1 MKTRFTFAAFDPRGR
16 TMAVAEGETIPLGW
30 FISVGGAAPAEVTE
44 VTTVVGTSADIS
56 NPYDGGPEVWVRTLS
71 VQTASQVAAIAT
83 AAAADIVG
91 HAEAARLTAIIT
103 DAGITGLSV
112 VWASF
117 YRGDKIGLRMGVGS
131 GLVTEAY
138 VRGHIPYW
146 LDCQAAAAV
155 KAAAAAAAAAEA
167 AIWAGMPDV
176 ISLTQA
182 EFLRCG
188 WKSAEQGRLTMT
200 GGPDPDHHPVD
211 GVMFLYRKDYAS
223 EGYYF
228 RGGFVRTGYTRT
240 DTVVATH
247 PRYAAAIA
255 AARAAWAGKTA
266 ITSDSLLSVIRTSMG
281 DIITPIAPPPP
292 TQAENLAAEAAAL
305 AAQKAAN
312 AARRQARYDRE
323 AAELAAIQAAR
334 LAKRYTGTLRLPHS
348 QPESPAPEA
357 APAPAPISS
366 SSVNL
371 NDPWGSLSALKL

>member
-1 MKTRFTFAAFDPRGR
+1 MT
-16 TMAVAEGETIPLGW
+16 VAEGETIPLGW

-44 VTTVVGTSADIS
+44 VTVVVGTSADTS
-56 NPYDGGPEVWVRTLS
+56 NPYDGGPEVWVRTLFIR
-71 VQTASQVAAIAT
+71 TASETAAITA
-83 AAAADIVG
+83 AAAADIIG
-91 HAEAARLTAIIT
+91 RSEAARLTSLIEA
-103 DAGITGLSV
+103 AGIVGLSV
-112 VWASF
+112 KWDTYYAT
-117 YRGDKIGLRMGVGS
+117 DKVGLRMGRD
-131 GLVTEAY
+131 LVTEAS

-146 LDCQAAAAV
+146 LDCQKEAAV

-312 AARRQARYDRE
+312 ADRRQARYARE